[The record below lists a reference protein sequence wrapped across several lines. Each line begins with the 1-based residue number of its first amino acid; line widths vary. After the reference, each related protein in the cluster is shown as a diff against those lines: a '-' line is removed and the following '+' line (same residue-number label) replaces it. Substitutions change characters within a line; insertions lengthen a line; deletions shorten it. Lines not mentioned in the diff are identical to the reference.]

1 MIGSIGLSTAML
13 RFNEGA
19 GAVGARHSTVERLR
33 LRSLNAKKKHAA
45 SVAVAEVC
53 SVFGNGGQGESAAL
67 SLEDTTTRVI
77 AYASMRCSCPPR
89 IDPHALTNA

>member
-1 MIGSIGLSTAML
+1 MIGSSGLSTATL
-13 RFNEGA
+13 RSYEGD
-19 GAVGARHSTVERLR
+19 GASVRVARYSTVERLR

-45 SVAVAEVC
+45 SVEVAEVC

-77 AYASMRCSCPPR
+77 A
-89 IDPHALTNA
+89 